1 MFEVIAQQFL
11 NLSMYFLS
19 CVTDMPPSKISY
31 HIKTYR
37 LVFQNIGLFL
47 YLCTPSDI
55 KDEISNN
62 DLDSL
67 IKIHL

>member
-1 MFEVIAQQFL
+1 MFEVMAQQFL

-37 LVFQNIGLFL
+37 LVFQSIGLFL
-47 YLCTPSDI
+47 YLCTPDI
-55 KDEISNN
+55 KDEISN
-62 DLDSL
+62 
-67 IKIHL
+67 IEIIWIP